1 MSEQPQIQL
10 RHSTVMD
17 DEARQVARVYAEALY
32 RAADGQGLAGE
43 VMLELDQLVNEV
55 FKRDPGMELYF
66 ASASIE
72 EKRKGETINSAFR
85 HRASDV
91 LVQFL
96 EVLNQH
102 GRLDM
107 IRPIVEAY
115 RRLHNRKTKKIV
127 VTAVSAVPLTDDER
141 RRLCDDVRAV
151 ADVEPILQ
159 EQVDPE
165 LLGGLVVRVGDWVY
179 DASVRAKLDTVGNQ
193 LIERSS
199 HGLAGE

>member
-1 MSEQPQIQL
+1 MSEPQIQV
-10 RHSTVMD
+10 HHATVMD

-32 RAADGQGLAGE
+32 RAAEEHNLAGE

-55 FKRDPGMELYF
+55 FKSDPGLELYF
-66 ASASIE
+66 ASASVA
-72 EKRKGETINSAFR
+72 EKSKGEAIGRAFR
-85 HRASDV
+85 GRATDV

-102 GRLDM
+102 HRLDM

-115 RRLHNRKTKKIV
+115 RRLHNRRTKKLV

-141 RRLCDDVRAV
+141 RRLCADVRAV
-151 ADVEPILQ
+151 VDVEPLLE
-159 EQVDPE
+159 EQIDPE

-179 DASVRAKLDTVGNQ
+179 DASVRAKLDSVGKQ
-193 LIERSS
+193 II
-199 HGLAGE
+199 